1 MMQKPISRLKLLF
14 RQKPIF
20 RLKSIFS
27 KMIFVFLSILIAG
40 FAITGVMLYYFLG
53 NYVSNEKAS
62 TLNQVGEVLK
72 DYVNAYVENEEN
84 PLSQYL
90 LSKVLESYSTNY
102 SSIIF
107 ITNQNGYIVSSG
119 PSLNMISGVIKS
131 HLKEDDGVYS
141 LPDLRQHNK
150 VLIGQNTEKMIGDFY
165 GVFKGT
171 GYEWLTIMK
180 PFKFKVSGYEGDVTG
195 VIYLHT
201 PVPEIQKARST
212 VFSFFIISVGVAA
225 VISIVLVYIFS
236 LKLSRPLNKISN
248 AAKVIASGEFSKQLD
263 IDSEDEIGEL
273 ARSFNQ
279 MGVAL
284 QNLEDMRR
292 GFIANVSHELRT
304 PMTSIKGFVEGIL
317 DGTIP
322 PERQNY
328 YLTIVKDEA
337 DRLNRLVNDL
347 LTLAKMESGEV
358 SLTLKDFDINELI
371 RLCIIKLENLII
383 NKDIKINASFEE
395 ESLYVNADK
404 DAIERVVYNLLHNAI
419 KFTPDKGTIY
429 IDTRVYKDRVIVM
442 IKDTG
447 IGIEKDE
454 IERVW
459 ERFYKSDKS
468 RSRDKSGTGLGLAI
482 VRNIISEHNQEIWLE
497 SEPGKGTKFT
507 FTLNKAQRQYLS
519 E

>member
-1 MMQKPISRLKLLF
+1 MLR
-14 RQKPIF
+14 
-20 RLKSIFS
+20 SIFS
-27 KMIFVFLSILIAG
+27 KMVFVFLSILIAG
-40 FAITGVMLYYFLG
+40 FTITGVMLYFFLG
-53 NYVSNEKAS
+53 NYVSNEKAA
-62 TLNQVGEVLK
+62 TLNQVGEVLI

-84 PLSQYL
+84 PLSRYL

-107 ITNQNGYIVSSG
+107 ITNKDGYIVSSG
-119 PSLNMISGVIKS
+119 PSLNRISGIIKS
-131 HLKEDDGVYS
+131 HLNEEDGVYS

-150 VLIGQNTEKMIGDFY
+150 VLAGQNTEREIGDFY
-165 GVFKGT
+165 GVFKET
-171 GYEWLTIMK
+171 GYEWLTVKK
-180 PFKFKVSGYEGDVTG
+180 PFKFKVSGYEADVTG

-201 PVPEIQKARST
+201 PVPEIQKARAT
-212 VFSFFIISVGVAA
+212 VFSFFIVSVGVAI

-236 LKLSRPLNKISN
+236 LKLTKPLKKISN
-248 AAKVIASGEFSKQLD
+248 AAKLIASGEFSKRLD
-263 IDSEDEIGEL
+263 IDSKDEIGEL
-273 ARSFNQ
+273 AKSFNQ

-322 PERQNY
+322 PDRRND
-328 YLTIVKDEA
+328 YLKIVKDEA

-371 RLCIIKLENLII
+371 RLCIIKLENLIT
-383 NKDIKINASFEE
+383 NKNIMVNATFEE
-395 ESLYVNADK
+395 ETLYVNADK

-419 KFTPDKGTIY
+419 KFTPDNGVISV
-429 IDTRVYKDRVIVM
+429 DTRSYKDKVLVTV
-442 IKDTG
+442 KDTG
-447 IGIEKDE
+447 IGIEKED
-454 IERVW
+454 IERIW

-482 VRNIISEHNQEIWLE
+482 VRNIINEHNQEIWVE
-497 SEPGKGTKFT
+497 SEPGRGTKFT
-507 FTLNKAQRQYLS
+507 FTLNKAQKQYLNN
-519 E
+519 